1 MNAEKFQLVEKAIE
15 DLKNGKLVMVTDD
28 ESRENEGDLICA
40 AQYAS
45 GNLVNFM
52 ARNACGLICMPVSQ
66 EIAARLNLYPMVSQ
80 NQDNHETAFTVSV
93 DHVSVSTGI
102 SAFERS
108 RTAAALAD
116 PHSCAQDF
124 RRPGHMFPLIAKEK
138 GVFERQGHTEAT
150 VDLCRLAGLAPC
162 GLCCEILSADGT
174 MARRSELEQKANEWN
189 ITLITIAD
197 LIAYRRATEPF
208 VQRVAEA
215 HLPTKY
221 GDFTLYGFL
230 DTVTGEHHEALV
242 AGDISGGKSVLC
254 RVHSECLT
262 GDTFGSLK
270 CDCGEQ
276 LDAALKKISAEGSGV
291 LVYLSQ
297 EGRGIGLLNKI
308 KAYSLQDKG
317 LDTVD
322 ANLALGLP
330 EDARDYSCGIQ
341 ILKNLGVSR
350 IRLMTNNPHKIDA
363 LGCKECGIEITE
375 RIPLEVPVQKHDA
388 FYLQTKAV
396 RMGHLLANVQ
406 PQ

>member
-1 MNAEKFQLVEKAIE
+1 MNAEKFQLVQKAIE
-15 DLKNGKLVMVTDD
+15 DLKNGRLVMMSDD

-40 AQYAS
+40 AQHAS
-45 GNLVNFM
+45 GELVNFM
-52 ARNACGLICMPVSQ
+52 ARNACGLICMPVSPD
-66 EIAARLNLYPMVSQ
+66 IAQRLGFYPMVSQ

-93 DHVSVSTGI
+93 DHVSASTGI

-108 RTAAALAD
+108 RTAAAAAD
-116 PHSCAQDF
+116 PNSCAQDF
-124 RRPGHMFPLIAKEK
+124 RRPGHMFPLVAKAG
-138 GVFERQGHTEAT
+138 GVFERRGHTEAT

-174 MARRSELEQKANEWN
+174 MARRSELEQKAREWN
-189 ITLITIAD
+189 ITLITVAD
-197 LIAYRRATEPF
+197 LIEYRKATEPF

-215 HLPTKY
+215 KLPTRY

-230 DTVTGEHHEALV
+230 DTSDGSHHEALV
-242 AGDISGGKSVLC
+242 AGDVSGGKSVLC

-276 LDAALKKISAEGSGV
+276 LDAAMKKIAAEGSGV

-330 EDARDYSCGIQ
+330 EDARDYYCGIQ
-341 ILKNLGVSR
+341 ILKNLGISR
-350 IRLMTNNPHKIDA
+350 IRLMTNNPQKVDA
-363 LGCKECGIEITE
+363 LSCRECGIEITE

-388 FYLQTKAV
+388 FYLKTKAV
-396 RMGHLLANVQ
+396 RMGHLLTKIQ
-406 PQ
+406 PE